1 MSRTFTAVVQEAED
15 GECFIE
21 FPEDM
26 MYELG
31 WVEGDLLDWHDNYN
45 GSFTLTKKPK
55 PEVATEWVLVETVH
69 TFRHR
74 YMVEV
79 PQGKAEYALDT
90 VTCDDAKEFS
100 QEHLGEQIVSHRVV
114 SKDEALVM
122 CDQDNDYASVW
133 DNDHK
138 VATFFTPW
146 KE

>member
-1 MSRTFTAVVQEAED
+1 MSKSFSAVVQEDED

-26 MYELG
+26 MDELG
-31 WVEGDLLDWHDNYN
+31 WVEGDLLDWQDNGN

-55 PEVATEWVLVETVH
+55 VKTEWVLVETVH

-74 YMVEV
+74 YVVEV
-79 PQGKAEYALDT
+79 PEGKAEYALDT

-100 QEHLGEQIVSHRVV
+100 QLHLGETIVSHRPIT
-114 SKDEALVM
+114 KDEALVM

-138 VATFFTPW
+138 VDVFFTPW